1 VLHALESEGEQMSQ
15 PRCAG
20 DCVEN
25 EAAAAVDVIIFAVHK
40 RSSSQTCGE
49 VVSRFWL
56 SVWPRYAWVR
66 LGNGVPTL
74 TRIRRDWHL

>member
-1 VLHALESEGEQMSQ
+1 MSQ

-49 VVSRFWL
+49 VVSLLAFSL
-56 SVWPRYAWVR
+56 AEICMGAPRKWSTYVDENPAR
-66 LGNGVPTL
+66 LAPITAKSTL
-74 TRIRRDWHL
+74 H

>member
-1 VLHALESEGEQMSQ
+1 MSQ

-56 SVWPRYAWVR
+56 SVWPRYAWVPGKWSTYVDENPAR
-66 LGNGVPTL
+66 LAPITAKSTL
-74 TRIRRDWHL
+74 H